1 MPKKIIN
8 NFNGGELSPYL
19 YGRADFPKYS
29 TGCIKMENFIP
40 LTYGGVTKRPGSKYI
55 ANTDGNNKANLVPFI
70 VNVTDK
76 YILEFT
82 ANTIKV
88 YKDETLLGVSIT
100 TPYTESEINELA
112 FVQSVDVLFIA
123 HKNHPVSTLSR
134 YSETNWSYENV
145 IFDFPPLLDE
155 DESGTSI
162 QYDNANRK
170 LTADAGVFDSN
181 HKGAYWVLKEL
192 RDGATKLVFSGS
204 VDLDYTTSHS
214 ESMNVSF
221 SNWTI
226 ETIQGANNVY
236 IERSFDN
243 VNFERYVTVGSNKG
257 KADGTA
263 DKTFTFSS
271 LEPESFNT
279 FIRVAWEGKTQPAIT
294 VSGHSTSAVNG
305 TYNQIT
311 DINNRTAWSN
321 STYYIQSDSDN
332 DAWQIVLISDGS
344 VVSTIASTALLP
356 PASTWSNNATIAF
369 ATTDVN
375 KLQFDLIADSEYLM
389 SVYRITNV
397 IDSQNA
403 EVLVISNPT
412 FDTEEITTWTHQD
425 DQGNNNSKTYAVG
438 DVVKYQTVQ
447 ADIDLNEIKDNGSH
461 TQANDVFDFP
471 NYPWRYDQANDL
483 NDWDGTPDF
492 MADSTRVTIGTG
504 DYLATTNGKSIVVR
518 ELVAR
523 NNYETT
529 NNNGTFDQSIKY
541 SLNPTPYSQVKAAAG
556 QNYSTIVT
564 NEQIFALSHNF
575 LEEKNK
581 IFAYTRQK
589 GTAGTSV
596 ETLSAIENC
605 YSIWEMD
612 VTNKS
617 GNDNDIGGITKIGEV
632 HFPLFEPNNKLT
644 GRNAQLTCAQIC
656 DGYIYFTIIVGDDS
670 TEYGEI
676 NPGDSTF
683 AGFRMLRVAIDN
695 YRLVSNVKI
704 FTPGETVKQL
714 PFGTPSTAYLGAFAA
729 YKYFGSFDLYKEG
742 GRTVLSVRNTQLES
756 TAQNPVTKI
765 DTFESYY
772 YDDATG
778 QFTDEP
784 FFKFVQGTST
794 PSVSTTITQTNYASF
809 NNPSGWVR
817 QNLFNVHPQ
826 ADGTVAMT
834 SFTSFTS
841 LSDMQSIMGG
851 GVNNIKELYYQPLSL
866 GIFEA
871 IEAHTAVSTEP
882 PPNNLTKWKTFTSKD
897 KTFGTDIWH
906 EGAFSAYRGYPE
918 AIAFYE
924 KRLVF
929 ANTTYNP
936 NTIWASRTDDF
947 YNFLTGTLDAES
959 FKLTL
964 DSGRLNEIK
973 WLVPSTSL
981 VVGTSSSEWTLGSE
995 SDDIPITPTRFAL
1008 KERTTFGSNN
1018 TNPIYVEG
1026 AVLFFMRQGRKL
1038 REWDFNYFN
1047 LESEVPDL
1055 TLLAEHITTGGI
1067 VSFAHQQQPNNILWM
1082 VRNDGQLLGLT
1093 YDKTQ
1098 KVFAWH
1104 RHVFDGTIESI
1115 AVLPAENTEDK
1126 VYISLKKGSSRFV
1139 CCFDNIEWGTNF
1151 ETEYSGLD
1159 AYIKRTSFNSTTVV
1173 DTSHLDGH
1181 TVTVKGN
1188 GKILGSAQSNSG
1200 ATTVSTMPGDA
1211 TVYAGLAFTSTI
1223 APMYFQDPEL
1233 VGDKVTTNKATI
1245 HFKDTV
1251 IEEDTNKNILSPLVG
1266 QKEDKLDS
1274 IKFSNVNHNSTV
1286 MTSDIAEAYVKN
1298 HGEYLQTLFVQ
1309 ENKAKPCTILT
1320 LGVDID
1326 V

>member
-76 YILEFT
+76 YVLEFT

-88 YKDETLLGVSIT
+88 YKDEALLGVSIN
-100 TPYTESEINELA
+100 TPYTESEINELT

-170 LTADAGVFDSN
+170 LTADAGVFNSN

-192 RDGATKLVFSGS
+192 RDGATKLIFSGS
-204 VDLDYTTSHS
+204 VDLDYTTSYS

-294 VSGHSTSAVNG
+294 ASGHSISAVNG
-305 TYNQIT
+305 TYNQVS

-321 STYYIQSDSDN
+321 GTYYIMSDSDN
-332 DAWQIVLISDGS
+332 DAWKVALITNTVSNFSS
-344 VVSTIASTALLP
+344 VDSTALLP
-356 PASTWSNNATIAF
+356 PTSGWSNSLSIAF

-412 FDTEEITTWTHQD
+412 FDTEEITTWASST
-425 DQGNNNSKTYAVG
+425 SYAVG

-447 ADIDLNEIKDNGSH
+447 NDINLNTIKDNGSH
-461 TQANDVFDFP
+461 TQGFDVFDFP

-483 NDWDGTPDF
+483 NDWDSTPDF

-523 NNYETT
+523 NNYETEDG
-529 NNNGTFDQSIKY
+529 NNTFDQSIKY
-541 SLNPTPYSQVKAAAG
+541 SLNPIPYSQVKAVAQ
-556 QNYSTIVT
+556 QNYSTIVN

-575 LEEKNK
+575 LEEKKK

-589 GTAGTSV
+589 TQEGTSV

-612 VTNKS
+612 VTDKS
-617 GNDNDIGGITKIGEV
+617 GNDNEIQNITKIGEV
-632 HFPLFEPNNKLT
+632 HFIFFERSGTVDTLT
-644 GRNAQLTCAQIC
+644 GKNAQLTCAQIC
-656 DGYIYFTIIVGDDS
+656 DGYIYFTIIIGDDS
-670 TEYGEI
+670 TPYGEI

-683 AGFRMLRVAIDN
+683 GGFHMRRVAIDN
-695 YRLVSNVKI
+695 YRLVNNVKI
-704 FTPGETVKQL
+704 YTPGETVKQL
-714 PFGTPSTAYLGAFAA
+714 PFGAPTPAYLGAFAG
-729 YKYFGSFDLYKEG
+729 YKYFGSFDLYKEA
-742 GRTVLSVRNTQLES
+742 GRTVLSTRNTQLES
-756 TAQNPVTKI
+756 TTSNPVTKI

-784 FFKFVQGTST
+784 FFKFQQSTST
-794 PSVSTTITQTNYASF
+794 PTVSTTITKPNYSSF
-809 NNPSGWVR
+809 SNPSGWVR
-817 QNLFNVHPQ
+817 QNLFYVHPQ

-841 LSDMQSIMGG
+841 VLDMQSIMGS
-851 GVNNIKELYYQPLSL
+851 GVNNIRELYYQPLSL

-871 IEAHTAVSTEP
+871 IEAHTSTTTP
-882 PPNNLTKWKTFTSKD
+882 PPNDTSKWKTFTSKD

-959 FKLTL
+959 LKLTL

-1067 VSFAHQQQPNNILWM
+1067 ISFAHQQQPNNVLWM

-1104 RHVFDGTIESI
+1104 RHVFDGTVESI

-1126 VYISLKKGSSRFV
+1126 VYISVLKGSKRSV
-1139 CCFDNIEWGTNF
+1139 CCLDNMEWGSNF
-1151 ETEYSGLD
+1151 QTEYSGLD
-1159 AYIKRTSFNSTTVV
+1159 LYVHSTGSTSQTISGL
-1173 DTSHLDGH
+1173 SHLDGL
-1181 TVTVKGN
+1181 TVTVKKN
-1188 GKILGSAQSNSG
+1188 GSILETKSVGSGSITLTAAPASG
-1200 ATTVSTMPGDA
+1200 DHIYV
-1211 TVYAGLAFTSTI
+1211 GLPFTSTI

-1233 VGDKVTTNKATI
+1233 VGDRVTTNKATI

-1251 IEEDTNKNILSPLVG
+1251 IEEDVNKNIESPLVG
-1266 QKEDKLDS
+1266 QKENKLDP
-1274 IKFSNVNHNSTV
+1274 IKFSNVNHNSAV

-1309 ENKAKPCTILT
+1309 ESKAKPCTILT